1 MKYQTIFVNI
11 VFLCSI
17 FLLLGN
23 YAYSAVLPLG
33 DGDGSKKAI
42 IDWSP
47 EVQLKWSDFKANK
60 KPMRGFAVAASTC
73 GFGYEGLISN
83 DNISIKVYVRFYLN
97 ESWHDK
103 QFDYPDVLAHEQ
115 LHFDICELFG
125 RLLYKEVVRL
135 RSRGQLTENSLEIV
149 YDDLI
154 EQYDMFQDR
163 YDEET
168 DHSTIA
174 SKQREW
180 NTKIR
185 LELQRL
191 SDYADY
197 DEF

>member
-1 MKYQTIFVNI
+1 MKYQTTFVNI
-11 VFLCSI
+11 VILCSI

-23 YAYSAVLPLG
+23 SGYSAVLPVG
-33 DGDGSKKAI
+33 DGDGSNKET

-47 EVQLKWSDFKANK
+47 DIKLKWSDFKASK

-73 GFGYEGLISN
+73 GFGYEGMISKYKV
-83 DNISIKVYVRFYLN
+83 SIKVYVRFYRN
-97 ESWHDK
+97 ESWHNE

-154 EQYDMFQDR
+154 EQYDQFQDR
-163 YDEET
+163 YDKET

-174 SKQREW
+174 SKQQEW

-191 SDYADY
+191 SDYAYY